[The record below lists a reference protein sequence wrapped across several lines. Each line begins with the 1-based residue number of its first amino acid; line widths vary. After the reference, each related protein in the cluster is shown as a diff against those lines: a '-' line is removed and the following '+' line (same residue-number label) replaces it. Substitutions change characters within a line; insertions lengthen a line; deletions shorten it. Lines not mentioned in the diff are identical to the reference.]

1 MTKNMY
7 IKQTH
12 RVLAGVLALG
22 IAGAATVT
30 AQSGGDYADLDL
42 REAHVLDVTFTH
54 QGGNQY
60 RFDVT
65 LIHDD
70 AGEAGYADWW
80 QVETRS
86 GEPLGRRTLLHA
98 HGSRPFTRS
107 ETITIPDGV
116 TEVVVRGRD
125 QTHEYGGTAMIVNL
139 STGEME
145 AVDQG
150 PEPTDFSR

>member
-1 MTKNMY
+1 MY
-7 IKQTH
+7 IK
-12 RVLAGVLALG
+12 RMNRILLSVLFGVLVLSVAGV
-22 IAGAATVT
+22 ATVS
-30 AQSGGDYADLDL
+30 AQSAGDYSDLDL
-42 REAHVLDVTFTH
+42 REAHVLDVAFSH
-54 QGGNQY
+54 QGGQQY

-70 AGEAGYADWW
+70 AGEAGFADWW

-86 GEPLGRRTLLHA
+86 GERLGRRVLLHA
-98 HGSRPFTRS
+98 HGTRPFTRS

-125 QTHEYGGTAMIVNL
+125 QTHEYGGTAMIVNVT
-139 STGEME
+139 TGEME

-150 PEPTDFSR
+150 PEPLDFSR